1 MLSLDMNQEK
11 PQLFP
16 EVESFAKKAM
26 KYKDKFSF
34 YFEEVQKQESSHIT
48 LADQRLLNF
57 CTYSYLAL
65 IDHPNVVNGAMKA
78 LIKFGC
84 GTHGVRLLGGNL
96 SIYRELERTIA
107 RFCQRDEA
115 MVLTSGF
122 LTNQTVIRALVR
134 PGDVIY
140 CEARNHASIIDG
152 CKLANAEVKTFKHN
166 DVDSLMQN
174 LQAEDDDRRKLIV
187 ADAVFSM
194 DGDILDLP
202 VYLKIRDSIKNT
214 YLMVD
219 EAHSIGVLGNNGR
232 GIEEHFHIDPDK
244 GIDIK
249 MGTLSKAIP
258 GNGGFISARSELI
271 EFLRFHTR
279 GYIFT
284 ATLSPITAGAAIAA
298 LNVIENEGE
307 TRLKTLWRNVN
318 HLRARLAERGIVT
331 TASRSP
337 ITGVLIGDEEL
348 AFAVAQA
355 CFDRGVFVMPVAY
368 PAVAR
373 RSERIRMNVTCNH
386 TLQQIDTAV
395 EVLSDVMQETMGQR
409 KAS

>member
-1 MLSLDMNQEK
+1 MLDLEVIQDE
-11 PQLFP
+11 PQNFQ
-16 EVESFAKKAM
+16 EVESFVKKTAKYRK
-26 KYKDKFSF
+26 KYSF
-34 YFEEVQKQESSHIT
+34 YFEEVQQQESNHIT
-48 LADQRLLNF
+48 VANKRLLNF

-65 IDHPNVVNGAMKA
+65 IDHPDIIAGAEKA
-78 LIKFGC
+78 LSKFGC

-96 SIYRELERTIA
+96 SIYQELEQTIA
-107 RFCQRDEA
+107 KFCRRDAA
-115 MVLTSGF
+115 MIFTSGF

-152 CKLANAEVKTFKHN
+152 CKLANAEVKHFNHN
-166 DVDSLMQN
+166 DVDGLIKSLQG
-174 LQAEDDDRRKLIV
+174 EDDARRKLIV

-194 DGDILDLP
+194 DGDVLNLP
-202 VYLKIRDSIKNT
+202 VYLQIRDKFKNT

-219 EAHSIGVLGNNGR
+219 EAHSIGVLGENGK
-232 GIEEHFHIDPDK
+232 GIEEHFHIHPNN
-244 GIDIK
+244 GVDIK

-258 GNGGFISARSELI
+258 GNGGFIAASSKLI
-271 EFLRFHTR
+271 EYLRFHAR

-284 ATLSPITAGAAIAA
+284 AALSPITAGAAIAA
-298 LNVIENEGE
+298 LNVIEKEGKE
-307 TRLKTLWRNVN
+307 RLLTLWPNVN
-318 HLRARLAERGIVT
+318 HLRARLSEHGIET
-331 TASRSP
+331 TPSRSP

-348 AFAVAQA
+348 AFAIAQA
-355 CFDRGVFVMPVAY
+355 CFDRGLYVMPVAH

-386 TLQQIDTAV
+386 TLEQIDTAV
-395 EVLSDVMQETMGQR
+395 EILSEVMQELMGMR